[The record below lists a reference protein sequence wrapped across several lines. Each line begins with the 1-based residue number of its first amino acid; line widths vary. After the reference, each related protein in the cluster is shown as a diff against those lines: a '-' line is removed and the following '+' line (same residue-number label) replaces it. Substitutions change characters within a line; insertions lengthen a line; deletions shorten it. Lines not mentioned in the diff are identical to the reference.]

1 MSKTNWELNKTKFAN
16 LGINHYELPT
26 DIFDWLKTKSFEAKE
41 KDIDARESLAGHI
54 RQEYFIKSNW
64 AQEYKK
70 DLGVDT
76 DETFLRFGNWLSQRC
91 FEKPLNMF
99 TGTHYVLSRDRKMII
114 SSLWANFQKKYEFN
128 PPHTHGGVY
137 SFIVFVNVPYNYES
151 EKGVSID
158 YHSKVGL
165 SFFWPPLERQ
175 IIIKGEIEKI
185 SPEDSDD
192 YFSSRPKGSQIS
204 ALISEQ
210 SKVIKSREILEQKMN
225 MMEKKYSR
233 KQIKRPDNWG
243 GYLVKP
249 KSFEFWQGRPNRLHD
264 RILCTLLKNSWDIKR
279 LSP

>member
-1 MSKTNWELNKTKFAN
+1 MENKDISQLRKSYDKNKLNVRDINSQPMEFFKSWFQDALKNKNIEEAN
-16 LGINHYELPT
+16 AMTLTTLGLDDFPKGRVV
-26 DIFDWLKTKSFEAKE
+26 LLKSFAEE
-41 KDIDARESLAGHI
+41 G
-54 RQEYFIKSNW
+54 FIFFTN
-64 AQEYKK
+64 YK
-70 DLGVDT
+70 
-76 DETFLRFGNWLSQRC
+76 
-91 FEKPLNMF
+91 
-99 TGTHYVLSRDRKMII
+99 
-114 SSLWANFQKKYEFN
+114 
-128 PPHTHGGVY
+128 
-137 SFIVFVNVPYNYES
+137 S
-151 EKGVSID
+151 EKGVSIE
-158 YHSKVGL
+158 YHPKVGL
-165 SFFWPPLERQ
+165 SFFWAPLERQ

-233 KQIKRPDNWG
+233 KEIKRPDNWG

-264 RILCTLLKNSWDIKR
+264 RILCTLLENSWDIKR

>member
-1 MSKTNWELNKTKFAN
+1 MENKDISQLRKSYDKNKLNVRDINSQPMEFFKSWFQDALKNKNIEEAN
-16 LGINHYELPT
+16 AMTLTTLGLDDFPKGRVV
-26 DIFDWLKTKSFEAKE
+26 LLKSFTEE
-41 KDIDARESLAGHI
+41 G
-54 RQEYFIKSNW
+54 FI
-64 AQEYKK
+64 
-70 DLGVDT
+70 
-76 DETFLRFGNWLSQRC
+76 F
-91 FEKPLNMF
+91 F
-99 TGTHYVLSRDRKMII
+99 T
-114 SSLWANFQKKYEFN
+114 
-128 PPHTHGGVY
+128 
-137 SFIVFVNVPYNYES
+137 NYES

-233 KQIKRPDNWG
+233 KEIKRPDNWG